1 MNTQVEGFTMD
12 TMASMTAE
20 SALLGGLLLSN
31 SIWDNIANIVTVDDF
46 FSCDHRL
53 IFAAIDAL
61 ISGNKAADVV
71 TVNDRL
77 GDSIGLQRLNEMAQF
92 VPSPTNVKGYAEI
105 IRAHSLSR
113 KMFVAGSSISEIA
126 ADHGRSIDE
135 RFEDASS
142 QFYKLLEGGPKR
154 DDWQESRAGMVVFID
169 EIQRRADGE
178 VNFLPTGISA
188 LDEKLDGGMREGE
201 VIVLAA
207 RPSMGKTALGV
218 TIGENVAQAGHAV
231 GILSMEMPKAQV
243 HTRRVSMHSR
253 IPLHKLKRPERLSD
267 SDWSA
272 MTESVECIG
281 KYPVFVS
288 DQTGLTINHVRTKSR
303 ALKRRHGL
311 RVLIIDYIG
320 LMEGTDRKAN
330 RTIQLAE
337 VSRGLKSLAKEL
349 GITILLLA
357 QLNRE
362 VEKRPNMRPIL
373 SDLRECGDIE
383 QDADIVVFIHRPFH
397 VKPELGPEWKHYAE
411 LIVAKNRD
419 GQVGLI
425 DAQYI
430 GETVC
435 FSDWQGNRP
444 TSKMRANN
452 YEL

>member
-1 MNTQVEGFTMD
+1 MNTQVEEFSMD
-12 TMASMTAE
+12 SMVSITAE

-31 SIWDNIANIVTVDDF
+31 CIWDNIASIVTVDDF
-46 FSCDHRL
+46 FSSDHRL
-53 IFAAIDAL
+53 IYTAINEL
-61 ISGNKAADVV
+61 ITVNKAADVI

-92 VPSPTNVKGYAEI
+92 VPSLTNTKRYAEI
-105 IRAHSLSR
+105 IRSHALSR
-113 KMFVAGSSISEIA
+113 KMFAAGSIISEIA
-126 ADHGRSIDE
+126 ADHVRSIDE

-142 QFYKLLEGGPKR
+142 QFFKLLEGGPKR
-154 DDWQESRAGMVVFID
+154 DDWQESMTGMVIFID

-178 VNFLPTGISA
+178 VKFLPTGITA

-272 MTESVECIG
+272 MTESVEYIG

-288 DQTGLTINHVRTKSR
+288 DQTGLTINHVRAKSR

-349 GITILLLA
+349 SITILLLA

-397 VKPELGPEWKHYAE
+397 VKPELGLEWKHYAE

-419 GQVGLI
+419 GQVGLV

-430 GETVC
+430 GETVR

-444 TSKMRANN
+444 ASKMRVNN